1 MIQKNM
7 TASSEQMVKI
17 ACPHC
22 QALGEI
28 PSVVLRNSNWPIA
41 CHHCSQHY
49 FAPVVSGPEKLVREK
64 KITCT
69 NCKTKAVIDSDKYE
83 AVLSCTAELY
93 CPDCHYPLP
102 IAKGSK
108 RKKTPATEMEALSLH
123 NNETGTASKAA
134 SSGHPPILP
143 GWRSAVFLIFAGFI
157 LTALVM
163 MAAQEELIDR
173 IWLDKF
179 LEGLPDPAEVS
190 AVFNSLLH

>member
-1 MIQKNM
+1 
-7 TASSEQMVKI
+7 MVKI

-28 PSVVLRNSNWPIA
+28 PSVVLQNNNWPIA

-49 FAPVVSGPEKLVREK
+49 FAPVVSGPEKLVRQK
-64 KITCT
+64 NIPCT

-83 AVLSCTAELY
+83 AVLSCMAELY
-93 CPDCHYPLP
+93 CPDCHHPLP
-102 IAKGSK
+102 PAKGSK
-108 RKKTPATEMEALSLH
+108 RKEMPANETPALEMQALSLQ
-123 NNETGTASKAA
+123 NSQAEAASKAA

-143 GWRSAVFLIFAGFI
+143 GWRSAVFLVFAGFV

-179 LEGLPDPAEVS
+179 LAGLPDPAEVS
-190 AVFNSLLH
+190 AAFNTLLH

>member
-1 MIQKNM
+1 MIQENM

-28 PSVVLRNSNWPIA
+28 PSVVMQNSNWPIA
-41 CHHCSQHY
+41 CHHCNQHY

-93 CPDCHYPLP
+93 CPDCHHPLP
-102 IAKGSK
+102 LEKGSK
-108 RKKTPATEMEALSLH
+108 RKKTPATEMP
-123 NNETGTASKAA
+123 ETDAASDAA
-134 SSGHPPILP
+134 SSLHPPIVP
-143 GWRSAVFLIFAGFI
+143 AWRSAVFLIFAGFV

-163 MAAQEELIDR
+163 MAAQKELIDR

-190 AVFNSLLH
+190 AAFNSLLH